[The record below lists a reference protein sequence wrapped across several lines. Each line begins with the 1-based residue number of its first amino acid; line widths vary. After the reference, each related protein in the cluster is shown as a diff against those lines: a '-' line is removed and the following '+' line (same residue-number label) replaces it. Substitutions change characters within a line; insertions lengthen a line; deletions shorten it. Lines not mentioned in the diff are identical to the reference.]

1 MKSHSLLLAT
11 LGALAAPAT
20 AAVDTADW
28 KCESCPYPKGT
39 SGTVEAGL
47 GAVSDASA
55 PFGNGTGLQRQGAH
69 LVLGGTLVHRA
80 EGGYFADLS
89 AADLGLDR
97 RSLAATAGREGLGT
111 LRLGYAEIPRHFFD
125 GAMTP
130 FVGGAQLSL
139 PAGFPAATTAAMPL
153 STTLQPLRL
162 GFDRKRYDLAG
173 TLNGGAN
180 WSYALKL
187 RRDERD
193 GNRPT
198 SGAFFSTASAFA
210 APVQQTTD
218 QLEVSASYASRKLQ
232 LSLAY
237 QLSQFRNSIDAL
249 TWQDPFLPVVAGASR
264 GQLAQAPDN
273 QFHQLVASAG
283 YQITPTIRA
292 SADVAFGRLTQ
303 NAPYLAPTLNA
314 SLAPSVPALPASS
327 LDGQVDTFN
336 GSFRLT
342 AAPIEGLRLNASYAR
357 DVRDNQ
363 TAVLSYTG
371 VATDMFVSAQPRQ
384 NTPFSLMQ
392 DRFKLAADYRV
403 SGTLKLSAGAKQ
415 DMRNRSYTEVVDSRE
430 TTLWGRLSL
439 QPREDLSLAFKL
451 AHAERSHSS
460 YGTALWFGSTE
471 NPLLRKFNLAER
483 QRDSAGLRADFT
495 LNAKVALG
503 LTLDYANDNYRE
515 SLIGLRDARSVG
527 IGVDMVF
534 AISEQTRLHAFAQ
547 GESIRSNQN
556 GSQTAGVPDWAG
568 RNKDRFEVLGLG
580 LKHAAIPDKLDIGA
594 DLVFSR
600 SRSATEVQTA
610 VGEPAFPLAK
620 TAVDSVKFYASYKLK
635 DNLWLK
641 ASYWYEAYDAQDWRV
656 DGLLPATV
664 PNLLALGQ
672 QAPHYR
678 VSVVQLSLRY
688 RF

>member
-11 LGALAAPAT
+11 LGALVAPAL

-39 SGTVEAGL
+39 SGTIEAGV

-55 PFGNGTGLQRQGAH
+55 TFGNGTGLQRKGAH
-69 LVLGGTLVHRA
+69 LVLGGTLMHRT
-80 EGGYFADLS
+80 ESGYFADLS
-89 AADLGLDR
+89 ATDLGLDT
-97 RSLAATAGREGLGT
+97 RSLTATTGREGLYT
-111 LRLGYAEIPRHFFD
+111 LRLGYAQAPRHYFD

-130 FVGGAQLSL
+130 FVGGAQLGL
-139 PAGFPAATTAAMPL
+139 PAGYPAATTAAMPL
-153 STTLQPLRL
+153 STTLQPLAL

-173 TLNGGAN
+173 ALIGGTN
-180 WSYALKL
+180 WSYAVKL

-193 GNRPT
+193 GNQPT
-198 SGAFFSTASAFA
+198 SGAFFSTASALA

-218 QLEVSASYASRKLQ
+218 QLEVSAAYTSRQLQ

-249 TWQDPFLPVVAGASR
+249 TWQDPFLPVVAGAGR

-273 QFHQLVASAG
+273 QFHQIAASAG

-292 SADVAFGRLTQ
+292 SADVALGRLTQ

-314 SLAPSVPALPASS
+314 SLAPSVPALPATS
-327 LDGQVDTFN
+327 LDGRVDTFN
-336 GSFRLT
+336 GSLRLT
-342 AAPIEGLRLNASYAR
+342 AAPIEGLRLNASYMR
-357 DVRDNQ
+357 DVRDNE
-363 TAVLSYTG
+363 TAVQSYTG
-371 VATDMFVSAQPRQ
+371 VATDMFLSTQARQ
-384 NTPFSLMQ
+384 NTPFSFMQ

-403 SGTLKLSAGAKQ
+403 SGTLKLSAGAEE
-415 DMRNRSYTEVVDSRE
+415 DRRNRSYAEVVDSHE
-430 TTLWGRLSL
+430 TTLWGRLTV
-439 QPREDLSLAFKL
+439 QAREDLSLAFKL
-451 AHAERSHSS
+451 AHADRNHST
-460 YGTALWFGSTE
+460 YGTALWFGAAE

-515 SLIGLRDARSVG
+515 SLIGLRDARSIG
-527 IGVDMVF
+527 IGLDMSY

-556 GSQTAGVPDWAG
+556 GSQTAGAPDWAG

-580 LKHAAIPDKLDIGA
+580 LTHAAIPDKLDLGA

-600 SRSATEVQTA
+600 ARSETEVQTG

-620 TAVDSVKFYASYKLK
+620 TAVDSLKFHASYKLK

-641 ASYWYEAYDAQDWRV
+641 ASYWYEAYEAQDWRV

-664 PNLLALGQ
+664 PNLLAFGQ

-678 VSVVQLSLRY
+678 VNVVQVALRY